1 LKDEDVPEH
10 VRSSDAF
17 LHAKRKV
24 AEEGLTA
31 QDMVAD
37 YIKLLWNYA
46 LEMITKARGDDIV
59 NNLRFHVVITVP
71 AIWKGYARQS
81 MREAALKAGILDDR
95 DAGETRLTFVPEP
108 EAAAMDTL
116 VEVKQSTK
124 PGEVYMICDC
134 GGGTV
139 VRGCFIFS
147 LI

>member
-1 LKDEDVPEH
+1 
-10 VRSSDAF
+10 
-17 LHAKRKV
+17 
-24 AEEGLTA
+24 
-31 QDMVAD
+31 MAD

-46 LEMITKARGDDIV
+46 IEMITKARGDDIV
-59 NNLRFHVVITVP
+59 SNLRFHVVITVP

-81 MREAALKAGILDDR
+81 MREAALKAGILDER

-116 VEVKQSTK
+116 VEVKQSAK

-147 LI
+147 FI